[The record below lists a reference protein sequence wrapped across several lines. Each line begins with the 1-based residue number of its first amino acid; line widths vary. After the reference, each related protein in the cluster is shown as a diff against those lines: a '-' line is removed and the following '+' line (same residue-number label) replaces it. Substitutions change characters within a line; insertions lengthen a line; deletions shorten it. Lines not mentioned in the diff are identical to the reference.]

1 MPQADEREAIVGSFF
16 TYCPARA
23 RTQLIPFQKAD
34 SRGGLPQELLMLL
47 VVLDINSARVA
58 AERRRSRFHSAHFV
72 NILNTG
78 TVPGKGFMATPI
90 NAPMA
95 GEIWHLSIEDLFQP
109 VQEAPRLGGDGPFVI
124 NLSVSTAPI
133 GVPTKAFTNSPLD
146 AHVYQIQVSE
156 DGRTRYRL
164 RLGPFASED
173 QADAVLTEVRD
184 TYPGALTATASAS
197 DLRVIATMQAK
208 ADQRPSVRRAADLV
222 VEKSVSQK
230 IAAEK
235 APPEVAAKAPPQTRA
250 PEKAAPPKVAPPTA
264 APPTAAV
271 PAGDAR
277 PKADLPEIS
286 IDIAWPTPEL
296 AVPPSMPPRA
306 ASPASPAVAAKPQWA
321 LPELDVPLPTIQK
334 PPAAAV
340 APVAKAAVAPV
351 PARAPAPEP
360 FELKIAPPYSVAG
373 VAPVLTEVVT
383 PTKAHAPKNA
393 APKPAVIAAPVLM
406 DAVPPKMKA
415 PPPVAPLAPVAVVAA
430 TAAGPLEAPATQE
443 SAPASKQEIAPPPK
457 QEMAPPPKKVAAPPP
472 KQISVPPA
480 KPAVPPS
487 AAPQSVAPQSPAP
500 QSAAPI
506 EPVKTPSVLKQ
517 SVATV
522 RRSWPKFRAS
532 LTKPTSSKLTSLQHV
547 VVATA
552 PAPAPREVKKLD
564 EPLESL
570 ESTQTMRALTP
581 KELDDNEASRWF
593 VIQLALAD
601 HAFDPDAVPNL
612 DIFSEY
618 RLYSVAGLDQG
629 RVVHALRLGFFRE
642 EIGAVA
648 VASYLAAYWDKP
660 TIKRVSL
667 AERER
672 FADQRVEA
680 RKDIGATGKH
690 AVIEI
695 TDELVAR
702 RRRSTKTSAASKPSS
717 RSI

>member
-1 MPQADEREAIVGSFF
+1 
-16 TYCPARA
+16 
-23 RTQLIPFQKAD
+23 
-34 SRGGLPQELLMLL
+34 
-47 VVLDINSARVA
+47 
-58 AERRRSRFHSAHFV
+58 
-72 NILNTG
+72 
-78 TVPGKGFMATPI
+78 MATPI

-109 VQEAPRLGGDGPFVI
+109 VQEAPRLGGNGPFVI

-133 GVPTKAFTNSPLD
+133 SVPTKAFTNSPLE
-146 AHVYQIQVSE
+146 ALVYQIQVTE

-164 RLGPFASED
+164 RLGPFVSED
-173 QADAVLTEVRD
+173 EADAILAEVRD
-184 TYPGALTATASAS
+184 TYPGALTATASTS
-197 DLRVIATMQAK
+197 DLRVIASMQAK
-208 ADQRPSVRRAADLV
+208 ADHRPTSPRPVDLV
-222 VEKSVSQK
+222 LEKSVSQK
-230 IAAEK
+230 IAA
-235 APPEVAAKAPPQTRA
+235 ARVA
-250 PEKAAPPKVAPPTA
+250 PEKAAAREKAA
-264 APPTAAV
+264 APERASSL
-271 PAGDAR
+271 
-277 PKADLPEIS
+277 KAEAPEIS

-296 AVPPSMPPRA
+296 GVPPGAPRRAAPLPAAAPPAAIKSEPSPVAVSAAPSVAVPATP
-306 ASPASPAVAAKPQWA
+306 KPQWA
-321 LPELDVPLPTIQK
+321 LPELDVPLPSIQK
-334 PPAAAV
+334 QPAAPL
-340 APVAKAAVAPV
+340 APVAKAAA
-351 PARAPAPEP
+351 APAPAQKP
-360 FELKIAPPYSVAG
+360 FELTIAPPFSIAS

-383 PTKAHAPKNA
+383 PMKAHAPKNA
-393 APKPAVIAAPVLM
+393 SPKPESVLAPVLTDTVVPKSKAQPPAPPAAAALAPVKAQPPAPPTAAAPVP
-406 DAVPPKMKA
+406 VKA
-415 PPPVAPLAPVAVVAA
+415 PP
-430 TAAGPLEAPATQE
+430 
-443 SAPASKQEIAPPPK
+443 KQEPTPSSEQETAPPSK
-457 QEMAPPPKKVAAPPP
+457 QEMAPPPKKAIAPPP
-472 KQISVPPA
+472 KQTMPPPP
-480 KPAVPPS
+480 KPAASKS
-487 AAPQSVAPQSPAP
+487 AAPAEAVKPAPVLTQSVAPAR
-500 QSAAPI
+500 
-506 EPVKTPSVLKQ
+506 K
-517 SVATV
+517 
-522 RRSWPKFRAS
+522 SWPRFRAALS
-532 LTKPTSSKLTSLQHV
+532 KPLANKLTSLQHV

-581 KELDDNEASRWF
+581 TELEDNEASRWF

-680 RKDIGATGKH
+680 RKDVGATGKH

-702 RRRSTKTSAASKPSS
+702 RRRSTRGSAAKNSN
-717 RSI
+717 RSIEH

>member
-1 MPQADEREAIVGSFF
+1 
-16 TYCPARA
+16 
-23 RTQLIPFQKAD
+23 
-34 SRGGLPQELLMLL
+34 
-47 VVLDINSARVA
+47 
-58 AERRRSRFHSAHFV
+58 
-72 NILNTG
+72 
-78 TVPGKGFMATPI
+78 MATPI
-90 NAPMA
+90 SAPMA

-133 GVPTKAFTNSPLD
+133 SVPAKAFTNSRLD
-146 AHVYQIQVSE
+146 AHVYQIQVTE
-156 DGRTRYRL
+156 DGRTRFRL

-173 QADAVLTEVRD
+173 QADAILAEVRD

-208 ADQRPSVRRAADLV
+208 AEHRPTAPKPADVVKNFLSQKVAAD
-222 VEKSVSQK
+222 KP
-230 IAAEK
+230 A
-235 APPEVAAKAPPQTRA
+235 PEVAEKVALQKTAVAESDDVAKA
-250 PEKAAPPKVAPPTA
+250 EV
-264 APPTAAV
+264 
-271 PAGDAR
+271 
-277 PKADLPEIS
+277 PEIS

-296 AVPPSMPPRA
+296 GVPPSQPMRA
-306 ASPASPAVAAKPQWA
+306 APTVTAPPVTAPPAAIKRVPSPAAASAPKPQLA

-334 PPAAAV
+334 QAAA
-340 APVAKAAVAPV
+340 PIAPV
-351 PARAPAPEP
+351 PSATAAPAPKP
-360 FELKIAPPYSVAG
+360 FELKIAPPYPIAS

-383 PTKAHAPKNA
+383 LTKPPAPKNA
-393 APKPAVIAAPVLM
+393 APKPAVIAAPVLTEVV
-406 DAVPPKMKA
+406 APKIKVPPA
-415 PPPVAPLAPVAVVAA
+415 AGARVPPA
-430 TAAGPLEAPATQE
+430 TAAPAAPVKAQPKLETVP
-443 SAPASKQEIAPPPK
+443 PSKQEIAPPPK
-457 QEMAPPPKKVAAPPP
+457 KAVAPAPKQTMTAPPQPAMPKSVAPVGTAKTAP
-472 KQISVPPA
+472 VLT
-480 KPAVPPS
+480 
-487 AAPQSVAPQSPAP
+487 QSVA
-500 QSAAPI
+500 SAR
-506 EPVKTPSVLKQ
+506 KG
-517 SVATV
+517 
-522 RRSWPKFRAS
+522 WPKFRAAAG
-532 LTKPTSSKLTSLQHV
+532 KPMANKLTSLQHV

-570 ESTQTMRALTP
+570 ECTQTIRALTP
-581 KELDDNEASRWF
+581 RELEDSEVSRWF

-680 RKDIGATGKH
+680 RKDVGATGKH
-690 AVIEI
+690 AIIEI

-702 RRRSTKTSAASKPSS
+702 RRRSTKAAAVKASNRP
-717 RSI
+717 IEH

>member
-1 MPQADEREAIVGSFF
+1 
-16 TYCPARA
+16 
-23 RTQLIPFQKAD
+23 
-34 SRGGLPQELLMLL
+34 
-47 VVLDINSARVA
+47 
-58 AERRRSRFHSAHFV
+58 
-72 NILNTG
+72 
-78 TVPGKGFMATPI
+78 MATPI

-133 GVPTKAFTNSPLD
+133 NVPTKAFTNSPLD
-146 AHVYQIQVSE
+146 ALVYQIQVTE

-173 QADAVLTEVRD
+173 EADAILAEVRD

-208 ADQRPSVRRAADLV
+208 ADSRPSLQRQADLV

-235 APPEVAAKAPPQTRA
+235 AAPEVPVNVVPQTA
-250 PEKAAPPKVAPPTA
+250 TQTA
-264 APPTAAV
+264 APQTAVTQTTKQHTAKPQTTTPEKVVPLKAAV
-271 PAGDAR
+271 PEGAVSAR
-277 PKADLPEIS
+277 TEVPEIS

-296 AVPPSMPPRA
+296 GVPPSVPLRA
-306 ASPASPAVAAKPQWA
+306 APATPPPAAIKSEPPPVAAPVSTKPQWS
-321 LPELDVPLPTIQK
+321 LPELDVLLPTIQK
-334 PPAAAV
+334 PPAAPLASV
-340 APVAKAAVAPV
+340 APIAKKAAAPAPV
-351 PARAPAPEP
+351 PVP
-360 FELKIAPPYSVAG
+360 FELQLAPPYSIASL
-373 VAPVLTEVVT
+373 APVLTEVVT
-383 PTKAHAPKNA
+383 PTRSPAPPKNV
-393 APKPAVIAAPVLM
+393 APKPAVIAAPVLTE
-406 DAVPPKMKA
+406 AVAPKIKA
-415 PPPVAPLAPVAVVAA
+415 PPPVAAAAPAPVAAT
-430 TAAGPLEAPATQE
+430 TAAGPLQAPATPE
-443 SAPASKQEIAPPPK
+443 MAPPSK
-457 QEMAPPPKKVAAPPP
+457 QEMAPPPKKATAPPP
-472 KQISVPPA
+472 KQIMAPSPKPEAPPQKA
-480 KPAVPPS
+480 EAPPPKAEAPPKPAVSPKP
-487 AAPQSVAPQSPAP
+487 AAPQSLAPAEPAKT
-500 QSAAPI
+500 AP
-506 EPVKTPSVLKQ
+506 VLKQ
-517 SVATV
+517 SVATP
-522 RRSWPKFRAS
+522 RRSWAKFRNS
-532 LTKPTSSKLTSLQHV
+532 ISKPAASKLTSLQHV

-552 PAPAPREVKKLD
+552 PVPAAREVKKLD

-570 ESTQTMRALTP
+570 ESTQTIRALTP
-581 KELDDNEASRWF
+581 KELEDNEASRWF

-702 RRRSTKTSAASKPSS
+702 RRRSTKTSAASKASNRP
-717 RSI
+717 I

>member
-1 MPQADEREAIVGSFF
+1 
-16 TYCPARA
+16 
-23 RTQLIPFQKAD
+23 
-34 SRGGLPQELLMLL
+34 
-47 VVLDINSARVA
+47 
-58 AERRRSRFHSAHFV
+58 
-72 NILNTG
+72 
-78 TVPGKGFMATPI
+78 MATPI

-133 GVPTKAFTNSPLD
+133 NVPTKAFTNSPLE
-146 AHVYQIQVSE
+146 ALVYQIQVTE

-173 QADAVLTEVRD
+173 EADAILAEVRD

-208 ADQRPSVRRAADLV
+208 ADNRPSVQRQADLV

-235 APPEVAAKAPPQTRA
+235 AAPEVAVIAVPQTA
-250 PEKAAPPKVAPPTA
+250 VPQTAAPQTAKQHTAKPQTATPEKAVPPK
-264 APPTAAV
+264 AAV
-271 PAGDAR
+271 PEGAVTAR
-277 PKADLPEIS
+277 AEVPEIS

-296 AVPPSMPPRA
+296 GVPPSMPLRA
-306 ASPASPAVAAKPQWA
+306 APAIPPPAAIKSEPPPVAAPASTKPQWS

-334 PPAAAV
+334 PPAAQVASV
-340 APVAKAAVAPV
+340 APIAKKAAAPAPAPV
-351 PARAPAPEP
+351 P
-360 FELKIAPPYSVAG
+360 FELQLAPPYSIAG
-373 VAPVLTEVVT
+373 LAPVLTEVVT
-383 PTKAHAPKNA
+383 PTRSPAPPKNV
-393 APKPAVIAAPVLM
+393 APKPAVIAAPVLTE
-406 DAVPPKMKA
+406 AVAPKIKA
-415 PPPVAPLAPVAVVAA
+415 PQPVAPAAPAPVAA
-430 TAAGPLEAPATQE
+430 TTTAGPLQAPAT
-443 SAPASKQEIAPPPK
+443 PEIAPPSK
-457 QEMAPPPKKVAAPPP
+457 QEMAPPPKKAIAPPP
-472 KQISVPPA
+472 KQTMAPPPKPEA
-480 KPAVPPS
+480 PPLKAEAPPKPAVSPKP
-487 AAPQSVAPQSPAP
+487 AAPQSSAPAEPAKT
-500 QSAAPI
+500 AP
-506 EPVKTPSVLKQ
+506 VLKQ
-517 SVATV
+517 SVATP
-522 RRSWPKFRAS
+522 RRSWAKFRNS
-532 LTKPTSSKLTSLQHV
+532 ISKPAASKLTSLQHV

-552 PAPAPREVKKLD
+552 PVPAAREVKELD

-570 ESTQTMRALTP
+570 ESTQTIRALTP
-581 KELDDNEASRWF
+581 KELEDNEASRWF

-702 RRRSTKTSAASKPSS
+702 RRRSTKTSAASKASS
-717 RSI
+717 RPI